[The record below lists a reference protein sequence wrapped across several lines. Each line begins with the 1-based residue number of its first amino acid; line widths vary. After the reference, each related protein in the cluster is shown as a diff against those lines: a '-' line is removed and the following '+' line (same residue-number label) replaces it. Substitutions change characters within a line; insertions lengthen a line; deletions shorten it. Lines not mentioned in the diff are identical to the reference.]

1 MDETANHSGDL
12 FTKDAYSCGRNLKK
26 SFEKILI
33 MNTFYVRLSLTWALL
48 FQGPLLKYH
57 EGTQNSCGKTKGAFQ
72 KSKLA
77 GWTMARPTRHF
88 GNEIVFFFPKGFAEK
103 PFPLCIMFS
112 ISLIWVITF

>member
-12 FTKDAYSCGRNLKK
+12 FTKDAHSCGRNLKK

-33 MNTFYVRLSLTWALL
+33 MNTFYVRLSLTWVLL

-72 KSKLA
+72 VSQNWPAGPWLDPPDILAMKL
-77 GWTMARPTRHF
+77 
-88 GNEIVFFFPKGFAEK
+88 FFFLKVLLKNHF
-103 PFPLCIMFS
+103 LCA
-112 ISLIWVITF
+112 

>member
-1 MDETANHSGDL
+1 
-12 FTKDAYSCGRNLKK
+12 
-26 SFEKILI
+26 

-57 EGTQNSCGKTKGAFQ
+57 EGTQNSCGKTKSAFQ

-88 GNEIVFFFPKGFAEK
+88 GNEIVFFFLKVLLKNHF
-103 PFPLCIMFS
+103 LCA
-112 ISLIWVITF
+112 